1 MNKKINPILKYTK
14 ESRKLPKYSQTVR
27 FPGIVE
33 DDADLEKNYQPKEAS
48 FRHSINS
55 FRNGQIERSK
65 NRNPE
70 LNIPNTIDHIVLR
83 FHDYFDSGKF
93 ENNYRSQFGLSVIAY
108 EEFHTVGIFAIV
120 DLELFKNFKNSI
132 NAFISDSSNK
142 QSYSSLIKYIVDFDF
157 YGASHF
163 KRYDAIKEQ
172 VVISLVD
179 NIELYDTH
187 IIPIT
192 SSLLKYCI
200 SRSLNYRFD
209 EETLQLEILGANNSE
224 ITEIA
229 NNFDVIHTINSYSS
243 AIVKPSEYNLKEIG
257 YGFNITN
264 SDDDLPV
271 IGIIDTGIESA
282 TPLINLVLNSND
294 EYDLT
299 DTGSLSDST
308 DHGTGVACFAAL
320 GRKLIPDHRVSIE
333 ADAKLVSVKILDSRN
348 SNIFQ
353 ADVIE
358 LIRQVHYEYDA
369 KLFTLTV
376 GYEEGLKYNSD
387 ISDYAYSL
395 DLLAYEL
402 DILIFISIGNAKFYD
417 LLNGHVEKF
426 PEFHDNESTNLTSP
440 GDSFN
445 HITIGAAAGNFENNG
460 SDCYSTDEI
469 YPTIYTRTDNIDW
482 SHPSLEKRNRKNK
495 QLFKPDVVH
504 FAGDIHNITLS
515 PVKTGIKL
523 LSSNQALGFNKDF
536 GTSFSAPLVANIAA
550 KLIRLYP
557 TLVNN
562 TQSIKALIINGC
574 LSHKI
579 DDDYKTLERINF
591 KSIYGNG
598 IPTEDNILSTNENEC
613 TFLIEDTIKADELK
627 TFSLEL
633 PKYFLGLSKTTGIIK
648 VSATLCFKF
657 KPFSRSRLTYC
668 PVHMGFG
675 IFKDKDI
682 AAMNKMAVQD
692 YKFGPSWSQDYYY
705 KPKMLSNVQS
715 LNFNIPYSA
724 LVSGNCSFQIA
735 VQCRLHKLLTEIQK
749 QGYKDA
755 HDFSLVITVRDLT
768 SNLNH
773 GNSLYQEMVNLNE
786 LEVLNNLDLEAE
798 V

>member
-14 ESRKLPKYSQTVR
+14 ESRNLPKYSQTVR

-48 FRHSINS
+48 FRRSINS
-55 FRNGQIERSK
+55 FRNGQIERTK

-70 LNIPNTIDHIVLR
+70 LIVPNTIDHIIFR

-93 ENNYRSQFGLSVIAY
+93 ENNYRSQFGLSAITY

-120 DLELFKNFKNSI
+120 DHELFNNFKNSI
-132 NAFISDSSNK
+132 KAFISDSSNK

-157 YGASHF
+157 YGTSHF

-179 NIELYDTH
+179 NIELSDSH

-192 SSLLKYCI
+192 SSLLDYCN
-200 SRSLNYRFD
+200 SRNLNYRFHED
-209 EETLQLEILGANNSE
+209 TFQLELLGTTNSE
-224 ITEIA
+224 IIEIA

-264 SDDDLPV
+264 SDDNLPV
-271 IGIIDTGIESA
+271 IGIIDTGIERG
-282 TPLINLVLNSND
+282 TPLSNLILNSND

-299 DTGSLSDST
+299 ATGSLSDST

-333 ADAKLVSVKILDSRN
+333 ADAKLVSIKILDSRN
-348 SNIFQ
+348 SMIFQ
-353 ADVIE
+353 TDVIE
-358 LIRQVHYEYDA
+358 FIKLAHYEYGA

-376 GYEEGLKYNSD
+376 GYDEALKFNSD
-387 ISDYAYSL
+387 VSDYAYSL

-402 DILIFISIGNAKFYD
+402 NILIFISIGNAEYYD
-417 LLNGHVEKF
+417 VINGVVKDI
-426 PEFHDNESTNLTSP
+426 PDLYDDESTNLTSP
-440 GDSFN
+440 SDSFN

-460 SDCYSTDEI
+460 KDCFSTDEI
-469 YPTIYTRTDNIDW
+469 YPTVYTRTDNIDW
-482 SHPSLEKRNRKNK
+482 SHTSLERRNRKNK
-495 QLFKPDVVH
+495 QLFKPDAVY
-504 FAGDIHNITLS
+504 FAGDIHNTTLN
-515 PVKTGIKL
+515 PDKTGIKI
-523 LSSNQALGFNKDF
+523 LSSNRSLGFNKDF
-536 GTSFSAPLVANIAA
+536 GTSFSAPLVANLAA
-550 KLIRLYP
+550 KLLRLYP
-557 TLVNN
+557 ALYNN
-562 TQSIKALIINGC
+562 MQSIKALIINGS

-579 DDDYKTLERINF
+579 DDDYKTLEKISF

-598 IPTEDNILSTNENEC
+598 IPNEEDILSNNENEC
-613 TFLIEDTIKADELK
+613 TFLIENTIKPDELK

-633 PKYFLGLSKTTGIIK
+633 PNYFLGLSKTTGIININ
-648 VSATLCFKF
+648 ATLCFKF
-657 KPFSRSRLTYC
+657 KPISRSRLTYC
-668 PVHMGFG
+668 PVHIGFG
-675 IFKDKDI
+675 VFKDKEI
-682 AAMNKMAVQD
+682 AEMNKMAVKD
-692 YKFGPSWSQDYYY
+692 YKFGPTWSQDYYY

-724 LVSGNCSFQIA
+724 LVSENCSFQIA

-755 HDFSLVITVRDLT
+755 HDFSLVMTIRDLT

-773 GNSLYQEMVNLNE
+773 GNSLYQEMINLNE
-786 LEVLNNLDLEAE
+786 LEVLNNLDLDAE

>member
-1 MNKKINPILKYTK
+1 MNKKINQILKYTK

-48 FRHSINS
+48 FRSSINNY
-55 FRNGQIERSK
+55 RNGQIERSK

-93 ENNYRSQFGLSVIAY
+93 ENNYRNQFGLSAIAY
-108 EEFHTVGIFAIV
+108 EEIHTVGIFAIV
-120 DLELFKNFKNSI
+120 DHELFNNFKNSI
-132 NAFISDSSNK
+132 KAFISDSSNK

-157 YGASHF
+157 YGTPHF

-179 NIELYDTH
+179 NIELSASH

-192 SSLLKYCI
+192 SSLLDYCN
-200 SRSLNYRFD
+200 SRNLNYRFD
-209 EETLQLEILGANNSE
+209 EDTFQLQILGVTNSE

-229 NNFDVIHTINSYSS
+229 NNFDVIHTINSFSS

-271 IGIIDTGIESA
+271 IGIIDTGIESG
-282 TPLINLVLNSND
+282 TPLSILVLNSND

-320 GRKLIPDHRVSIE
+320 GSKLIPDHRVSIE
-333 ADAKLVSVKILDSRN
+333 ADAKLISIKILDSRN
-348 SNIFQ
+348 SMIFQ
-353 ADVIE
+353 TDVIE
-358 LIRQVHYEYDA
+358 FIKLAHYEYGA

-376 GYEEGLKYNSD
+376 GYDEALKFNSD
-387 ISDYAYSL
+387 VSDYVYSL

-402 DILIFISIGNAKFYD
+402 DILIFISIGNAEYYD
-417 LLNGHVEKF
+417 VINGVVKDI
-426 PEFHDNESTNLTSP
+426 PDLYDDESTNLTSP
-440 GDSFN
+440 SDSFN
-445 HITIGAAAGNFENNG
+445 HLTIGAAAGNFENNG
-460 SDCYSTDEI
+460 KDCFSTDEI

-482 SHPSLEKRNRKNK
+482 SHPSVEKRNRKNK
-495 QLFKPDVVH
+495 QLYKPDLVQ
-504 FAGDIHNITLS
+504 FAGDIHNKTLDS
-515 PVKTGIKL
+515 IITGIKI
-523 LSSNQALGFNKDF
+523 LSSNSAFGFYKDV

-550 KLIRLYP
+550 KLLRIYPSLYD
-557 TLVNN
+557 NI
-562 TQSIKALIINGC
+562 QSIKALIVNGC
-574 LSHKI
+574 KNHIVEEIYDELQKVSIK
-579 DDDYKTLERINF
+579 N
-591 KSIYGNG
+591 IYGNG
-598 IPTEDNILSTNENEC
+598 IPTEDYILSNNENEC
-613 TFLIEDTIKADELK
+613 TFLIEDTIKPDELK
-627 TFSLEL
+627 TFSLKL
-633 PKYFLGLSKTTGIIK
+633 PNYFLGLSKTRGIIDVK
-648 VSATLCFKF
+648 ATLCFKF
-657 KPFSRSRLTYC
+657 KPISRSRLTYC
-668 PVHMGFG
+668 PVHIGFG
-675 IFKDKDI
+675 VFKDKEI
-682 AAMNKMAVQD
+682 AEMNKMAVKD

-705 KPKMLSNVQS
+705 KPKMLSNVQT

-724 LVSGNCSFQIA
+724 LVSENCSFQIA
-735 VQCRLHKLLTEIQK
+735 VQCRLHKLLTEAQK

-773 GNSLYQEMVNLNE
+773 GNSLYQELINLNE
-786 LEVLNNLDLEAE
+786 LEVLNNLDLDAE